1 MVFDFKLYFCVL
13 KENDIKSFMRLYFA
27 ALIALFTLFG
37 CKNQIKESDNY
48 AYIGGEI
55 INPSNDYVLLFNPR
69 DEVDTLFLDNDNR
82 FLRKIS
88 DFESGLYTFVH
99 GGEFQW
105 ILIEPKD
112 SLMVRL
118 NTTDFDESIVFTG
131 NGARKNNYLIK
142 TFLENESENQ
152 KFRELCQ
159 LEPEDFEIILD
170 SIRKTKQDDLED
182 FLKQK
187 EYSDLFKTIAETSI
201 NYNYYA
207 NKEIYPFGYYGYGNL
222 IHFKDLPEDFYDF
235 RKEVDY
241 NINALSEF
249 YTYNKFLYSHFNN
262 LALQKFYKT
271 ATHEDIFD
279 NKSLVY
285 NLEKLN
291 LIDSLVS
298 SELIK
303 NNLLK
308 FTTRDFISTSD
319 DSSEIQEMLTS
330 YQQKSSSEKDKVAMN
345 ELVYS
350 IKGLKRGNKLP
361 VVKLVDYNDQDIN
374 LDSIISKPTVIYF
387 WSSAL
392 PLLMRNSHIKVS
404 QLKVKFPNIDFIGIN
419 INDDDKEHWKS
430 VMENHN
436 FTLSKEYQFKDLK
449 ESMEALAI
457 NSVNKSIFVD
467 KNAIIIDSN
476 VMIFTSEFEDLLKQ
490 VDRYIK

>member
-1 MVFDFKLYFCVL
+1 
-13 KENDIKSFMRLYFA
+13 MRLFFA
-27 ALIALFTLFG
+27 AFLALFTFFG
-37 CKNQIKESDNY
+37 CKNHTKGSDNY
-48 AYIGGEI
+48 AFIGGEI
-55 INPSNDYVLLFNPR
+55 INPSNNYVLLFNPK
-69 DEVDTLFLDNDNR
+69 DEVDTLFLDDNNR

-88 DFESGLYTFVH
+88 NFESGLYTFVH

-118 NTTDFDESIVFTG
+118 NTSDFDESLVFTG

-142 TFLENESENQ
+142 TFLENEAENQ

-159 LEPEDFEIILD
+159 LEPEDFETILD
-170 SIRKTKQDDLED
+170 SIRKSKQENLDNFLE
-182 FLKQK
+182 QK
-187 EYSDLFKTIAETSI
+187 EYSKLFKTIAETSI

-235 RKEVDY
+235 RKEINY
-241 NINALSEF
+241 NIDALSEF

-262 LALQKFYKT
+262 LALQKFYKN
-271 ATHEDIFD
+271 ATHQDLFD
-279 NKSLVY
+279 NKSVVY

-298 SELIK
+298 SEMIK

-330 YQQKSSSEKDKVAMN
+330 FLEKSSNENDKIAMN
-345 ELVYS
+345 DLAFS

-361 VVKLVDYNDQDIN
+361 LVKLVDFEDKDID
-374 LDSIISKPTVIYF
+374 LDSIITKPTVIYF
-387 WSSAL
+387 WSSSL
-392 PLLMRNSHIKVS
+392 PLLMKNSHKKIS
-404 QLKVKFPNIDFIGIN
+404 QLKSKFPNIDFIGIN

-430 VMENHN
+430 VVNNHN
-436 FTLSKEYQFKDLK
+436 FNISKEYQFKDLN
-449 ESMEALAI
+449 ESLESLAI
-457 NSVNKSIFVD
+457 NSVNKSILVD

-476 VMIFTSEFEDLLKQ
+476 VLIFTSEFEDQLKQ
-490 VDRYIK
+490 LSSYFK